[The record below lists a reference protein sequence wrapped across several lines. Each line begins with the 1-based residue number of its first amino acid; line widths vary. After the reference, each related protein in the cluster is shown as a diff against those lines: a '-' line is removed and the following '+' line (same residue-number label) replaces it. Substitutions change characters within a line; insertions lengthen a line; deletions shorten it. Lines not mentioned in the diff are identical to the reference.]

1 MFCPKCGAE
10 LIANTVFCH
19 MCGTRVPFSQ
29 RNPEED
35 YKMGCAY
42 RDGDGVTKD
51 LVKSKEY
58 FEKAARAGHLQSI
71 VELAMA
77 YKEGYGCQ
85 IDYAEALRL
94 YMSAAERGNAESE
107 NQIGL
112 FYSNGYGVQQNNA
125 EALKWFERAA
135 NHGDAYGMRNSGVFY
150 RDGLGTTQ
158 DLDKALYWLKK
169 AGEAGHTGA
178 YNDLGLMYYHG
189 NGIMQDYGMAFSYF
203 EKGYAIG
210 DNNAKYNVA
219 HSLMNGFGVQQD
231 IPRALG
237 IFEELVSVGYEGA
250 DEEAAECKKLLAEQE
265 KRQAE
270 EYYKMGCASYF
281 GDGVVK
287 DYVKAKEY
295 FEKAAAIG
303 HLQSIVE
310 LATLYKQGDGCQK
323 DYQEAFRLYKL
334 AADKGHAYSE
344 NKVGLFYDQGWG
356 VQKNESEAL
365 KWFERAA
372 NHGNAAGMYNCG
384 VFSEGGTGTEKD
396 FAKAIYWYQKAAEHG
411 YAEANNALGLM
422 YYWGKGVPQD
432 YDVAFSY
439 FEKGAAAGDNNAKY
453 DVADSLMRGRGVQQD
468 IPRALGIFEELVKA
482 GYEDADEEVAECK
495 KLLAEQEKASANP
508 DPVNPNASA
517 CSKGTGSEEKAP
529 RQMPENLDKYF
540 DGLIGMDSVKNQL
553 DAIYKK
559 ILAAKKKQ
567 EIWEKMGR
575 TTEKSVESYNFA
587 LLGNPGTG
595 KTVVARVIA
604 EFLYDVG
611 VRNENKLVETDRSGL
626 VGEYIGE
633 TPKKTAAKIDDAMG
647 GTLFVDEAY
656 SLFVEDSPKDYGRE
670 AIDTLLKQMEDKRG
684 DFSVIMAGY
693 KEPMM
698 NMMKKANIGFASRFT
713 YIIEIPDYS
722 DDELVE
728 IAHSLLEKK
737 GYKYNDDLDD
747 AIRKCIK
754 HDRIE
759 PKSFGNARYIRQLID
774 KGIEAQ
780 SVRVLSLPA
789 DVEDVEYIT
798 LKAIDLWQ
806 EKSDAD
812 SVEKC
817 LEELNALTGLSS
829 VKKQVQE
836 LIDSIRTIQELEKR
850 GIKSAGGVGNLHM
863 VFLGNPGTGKTTVA
877 RIIGRLYS
885 ALGLLK
891 RNDVFVET
899 SRADLVG
906 QHVGETAQKVIDKVS
921 EAKGGILFID
931 EAYSLVKD
939 SRDSFGKE
947 AVDTL
952 IKEMEDN
959 RESLVV
965 ILAGYSDTMEAFFAI
980 ANPGLKSR
988 VPTELNFEDYSIE
1001 ELMMI
1006 AKGMIKKNY
1015 HTITED
1021 AYEALKDIISSEM
1034 NQENF
1039 GNARNVRNIVEKI
1052 ERNQMA
1058 RVSKLLNELT
1068 NEELTT
1074 IIREDVESLP
1084 QAKQSGK
1091 GNQYH

>member
-1 MFCPKCGAE
+1 MPIRK
-10 LIANTVFCH
+10 I
-19 MCGTRVPFSQ
+19 
-29 RNPEED
+29 
-35 YKMGCAY
+35 
-42 RDGDGVTKD
+42 
-51 LVKSKEY
+51 
-58 FEKAARAGHLQSI
+58 
-71 VELAMA
+71 
-77 YKEGYGCQ
+77 
-85 IDYAEALRL
+85 RL
-94 YMSAAERGNAESE
+94 D
-107 NQIGL
+107 QIGL
-112 FYSNGYGVQQNNA
+112 FY
-125 EALKWFERAA
+125 
-135 NHGDAYGMRNSGVFY
+135 
-150 RDGLGTTQ
+150 
-158 DLDKALYWLKK
+158 
-169 AGEAGHTGA
+169 
-178 YNDLGLMYYHG
+178 YN
-189 NGIMQDYGMAFSYF
+189 
-203 EKGYAIG
+203 
-210 DNNAKYNVA
+210 
-219 HSLMNGFGVQQD
+219 
-231 IPRALG
+231 
-237 IFEELVSVGYEGA
+237 
-250 DEEAAECKKLLAEQE
+250 
-265 KRQAE
+265 
-270 EYYKMGCASYF
+270 
-281 GDGVVK
+281 
-287 DYVKAKEY
+287 
-295 FEKAAAIG
+295 
-303 HLQSIVE
+303 
-310 LATLYKQGDGCQK
+310 
-323 DYQEAFRLYKL
+323 
-334 AADKGHAYSE
+334 
-344 NKVGLFYDQGWG
+344 GWG

-372 NHGNAAGMYNCG
+372 NHGNECGMYNSG
-384 VFSEGGTGTEKD
+384 FLYREGRGTELD
-396 FAKAIYWYQKAAEHG
+396 YYKALYWFQKASESGHT
-411 YAEANNALGLM
+411 EAPNQIGLM
-422 YYWGKGVPQD
+422 YYREEGVPQD
-432 YDVAFSY
+432 YEVAYFY
-439 FEKGAAAGDNNAKY
+439 FEKGTVAGDNTAKY
-453 DVADSLMRGRGVQQD
+453 NMAYFLMRGLGVKQD
-468 IPRALGIFEELVKA
+468 IPRALGIFEELVTV
-482 GYEDADEEVAECK
+482 GHEGADERVAECK
-495 KLLAEQEKASANP
+495 KLLAEKEKTSANP

-517 CSKGTGSEEKAP
+517 CSKVTGSEEKAP

-604 EFLYDVG
+604 EFLNDVG

-626 VGEYIGE
+626 VGECIGD

-656 SLFVEDSPKDYGRE
+656 SLFVEDSPNDYGRE

-698 NMMKKANIGFASRFT
+698 NMIKKANSGFASRFT

-722 DDELVE
+722 DDELIE
-728 IAHSLLEKK
+728 IAHSLLNKK
-737 GYKYNDDLDD
+737 GYKYNDDLDE

-754 HDRIE
+754 HDRID

-774 KGIEAQ
+774 KGIEKQ
-780 SVRVLSLPA
+780 SVRVLSLPSG
-789 DVEDVEYIT
+789 VEDVEYIT

-829 VKKQVQE
+829 IKKQVQE

-906 QHVGETAQKVIDKVS
+906 QYEGDTAQKVIDKVS

-952 IKEMEDN
+952 VKEMEDN
-959 RESLVV
+959 RDSLVV
-965 ILAGYSDTMEAFFAI
+965 ILAGYSDTMETFFAI

-1006 AKGMIKKNY
+1006 AKGMMKKNHY
-1015 HTITED
+1015 TITED
-1021 AYEALKDIISSEM
+1021 AYTALTDIISEEM
-1034 NQENF
+1034 KQENF
-1039 GNARNVRNIVEKI
+1039 GNARSVRNVVEKV

-1074 IIREDVESLP
+1074 IVTEDVESLP
-1084 QAKQSGK
+1084 
-1091 GNQYH
+1091 